1 MYDFAKHGILNNN
14 SFAGAQLW
22 TETAP
27 QDPHMPQ
34 DIQPP
39 EKSKK
44 TPKQLF
50 KLRTLN
56 DNKFAIRNGNLY
68 LEQQIEDIKEK
79 LDLIGPEKKFKK
91 SNGPTEFEMGGTL
104 FGREELKSM
113 LERLHN
119 RFRLNEFTNILEKYP
134 HTTNTLIN
142 DVITNNT
149 HLQAG
154 KAEDFVPDFP
164 KDAVK
169 AMTEYNNMCIAL
181 CYKKTN
187 FYVIAKHEDFQQKN
201 KRRDPMLIAQSPFGF
216 FWQVLGAWDEE
227 MIYLGDL

>member
-1 MYDFAKHGILNNN
+1 MKLFGKALFNFKKPAGTMYDFAKHGILNNN

-68 LEQQIEDIKEK
+68 LD
-79 LDLIGPEKKFKK
+79 
-91 SNGPTEFEMGGTL
+91 
-104 FGREELKSM
+104 
-113 LERLHN
+113 
-119 RFRLNEFTNILEKYP
+119 Y
-134 HTTNTLIN
+134 
-142 DVITNNT
+142 
-149 HLQAG
+149 
-154 KAEDFVPDFP
+154 
-164 KDAVK
+164 
-169 AMTEYNNMCIAL
+169 
-181 CYKKTN
+181 
-187 FYVIAKHEDFQQKN
+187 
-201 KRRDPMLIAQSPFGF
+201 
-216 FWQVLGAWDEE
+216 
-227 MIYLGDL
+227 